1 MNFFAKTPLKKKIIY
16 KICDFL
22 ILIFR
27 DQELAGWIVAYL
39 HTLVYGIFWFFVVTE
54 KITYTMIG
62 IILFTL
68 FINIYFNGCL
78 IFKVERKLFN
88 NNNWF
93 GIWGLCEFIYLEPN
107 KKNTEFLFSTWLYI
121 MLAYT
126 AVKFYI
132 QSSYSSISSSSSSV
146 SSSSVQHVPQ

>member
-1 MNFFAKTPLKKKIIY
+1 MYLFPKTSYKKKIIY

-22 ILIFR
+22 ILIFK
-27 DQELAGWIVAYL
+27 DKLLAGWIVAYL
-39 HTLVYGIFWFFVVTE
+39 HTILYGIFWFLIITE
-54 KITYTMIG
+54 KITYTKIG

-88 NNNWF
+88 DNNWF
-93 GIWGLCEFIYLEPN
+93 GIWGLCEFINIEPN
-107 KKNTEFLFSTWLYI
+107 KKNTEALFSSWLYI

-126 AVKFYI
+126 AIKFYI
-132 QSSYSSISSSSSSV
+132 QSSYNSISSSSSV
-146 SSSSVQHVPQ
+146 SSSSVQHSSQ